1 MSTWTRGVRIAPR
14 KEPAASREI
23 ADCRPA
29 ETVLAPLSYG
39 GAGCIPVVQPGSA
52 VTAGGLLGRPDE
64 ENGLPAAAT
73 VTGVYEGTRTLSHPV
88 CGEVVCALLRPERG
102 QTRPAGKRARQL
114 DALEARDI
122 LEAARRA
129 AIIDELDGVPLYDKL
144 EQWGESGI
152 DVLAAD
158 ATEAEPYAS
167 SAWAVLND
175 AAEDVYQ
182 GLQLAARAAGAGRAH
197 IAVQLPPG
205 RRRPLSQRLGD
216 EAVFQVRSR
225 YPVDRVADA
234 PPGAAVGRVG
244 VQAGLALYR
253 AAAFEE
259 PQISGVLTVAGDAV
273 ANPQNLRVPFGMSA
287 REALHFCGLA
297 ADPELVILGDAMTGV
312 TADSLD
318 VPLLPG
324 ITCLLALR
332 PRPAIKQR
340 PCMGCGRCARV
351 CHARLLPYE
360 IVRRL
365 ENMHYERLATLSAEE
380 CDGCGACSYVCPAG
394 RDVTAKVLEAKL
406 TRGTIFLNWGDD
418 EDA

>member
-1 MSTWTRGVRIAPR
+1 MAPF
-14 KEPAASREI
+14 
-23 ADCRPA
+23 
-29 ETVLAPLSYG
+29 SYG
-39 GAGCIPVVQPGSA
+39 EAVCVPVAQPGCA
-52 VTAGGLLGRPDE
+52 VTAGGLLGRPE
-64 ENGLPAAAT
+64 QENGLPAVAT
-73 VTGVYEGTRTLSHPV
+73 VTGIYEGTRTLSHPV
-88 CGEVVCALLRPERG
+88 FGEVTCAMLRP
-102 QTRPAGKRARQL
+102 QTTHMPSAG
-114 DALEARDI
+114 EARRTDRLKAQDI

-129 AIIDELDGVPLYDKL
+129 AVIDELDGVPLHDKL
-144 EQWGESGI
+144 EQWGESGVDI
-152 DVLAAD
+152 LVAD
-158 ATEAEPYAS
+158 ATEAEPYVS

-175 AAEDVYQ
+175 AAEDVYK
-182 GLQLAARAAGAGRAH
+182 GLQLAAKAAGAGRSH

-205 RRRPLSQRLGD
+205 RRRPLCQRLG
-216 EAVFQVRSR
+216 AQSVFQVRGR

-234 PPGAAVGRVG
+234 PSGVPVGRVG
-244 VQAGLALYR
+244 VQACLALYR

-287 REALHFCGLA
+287 GEALRFCGLA
-297 ADPELVILGDAMTGV
+297 ADPEMVILGDVMTGV

-318 VPLLPG
+318 TPLLPG
-324 ITCLLALR
+324 ITCLLALKTH
-332 PRPAIKQR
+332 PVPKQR

-365 ENMHYERLATLSAEE
+365 ENMHYERLVTLSAEE